1 MPIDSPMNENND
13 AKFKQLIEKSSLK
26 LHENSN
32 KMMTIESDRVKNNN
46 FFEGAAIEEDALSSK
61 NDGLVDT
68 ELCDKTL

>member
-1 MPIDSPMNENND
+1 M
-13 AKFKQLIEKSSLK
+13 K

-32 KMMTIESDRVKNNN
+32 KMITIESDRVKNNN